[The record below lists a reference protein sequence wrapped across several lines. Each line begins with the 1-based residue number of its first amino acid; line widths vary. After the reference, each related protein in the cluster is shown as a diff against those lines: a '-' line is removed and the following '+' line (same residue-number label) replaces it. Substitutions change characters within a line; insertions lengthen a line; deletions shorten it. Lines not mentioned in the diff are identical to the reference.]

1 MKYSL
6 ALSIK
11 DPPNTTGDL
20 DTKRSFALEKIEAD
34 DLLQLVSQFNMMVLT
49 IQRQESEQLL
59 RNISSLKDDDIPF

>member
-11 DPPNTTGDL
+11 DPPNTTGEL
-20 DTKRSFALEKIEAD
+20 DTRRSFALEKVEAD

-49 IQRQESEQLL
+49 IQRQEHEQKV
-59 RNISSLKDDDIPF
+59 RDIKSKFDDDIPF